1 MSGGVVEYLDYS
13 AFGWT
18 EPGRV
23 KSSRWVYWRA
33 AHRGGFGVSP
43 TYNYFS
49 VSNDL
54 KSIKNPLNE
63 VTSFTYH
70 DLGLP
75 ETITDSLDHKTT
87 NHYKSNGE
95 LEWTEGALEHRTPFG
110 YNSRGELGS
119 ITDPL
124 DHVTSFEYD
133 AYGNLEMETDA
144 LGHSTSYTYDDH
156 GNRETSTTTRTL
168 PNGELETLVTRYQY
182 DDLDRVVTVTAPD
195 GTFTKT
201 VYDLL
206 GRVTQQIDERGRTTI
221 QEYDEQGRLAQVLY
235 ADGTHTRNVFD
246 AEGRTVASV
255 DQLGRITRYTY
266 DPVGRLLTTT
276 YPGADEPTITNEY
289 DRAGRLVKV
298 IDERGNPT
306 EYVYDNAGRRTKV
319 IDALNQETS
328 FVYDD
333 GGRLE
338 SITDPRDFTTTYQY
352 DEVGRQRFVISQDET
367 SVESVYDALGRRK
380 ELYDQ
385 ERKKTEYFYDAVGRL
400 KSVKD
405 ALNQVTNYDYD
416 ELGNFIAQ
424 TDANGHTTRFEYDN
438 QGRQITRI
446 LPDGAKE
453 HFSYEIDGT
462 LKVHQSFTG
471 AVKKFAYDEL
481 GRLLEHKYSD
491 GTVHRFTYTKTGR
504 RATAQDPRGLTLYKY
519 DDRDRLTKKTDPTG
533 HSLEYGYDA
542 AGNRES
548 LSANIGDQSFVT
560 TYTHDA
566 LNRIK
571 TVTDPNGGVYTYQYN
586 GNSQAEQ
593 LEYPNGVTTTWVH
606 DSQNRLEDL
615 ITRDPVGQILQG
627 YHYTMAKT
635 GHRTQ
640 IDEHDGTVRAYC
652 YDDLWRLTQDKVTN
666 TDGLVYQE
674 DFQYDP
680 VGNRLLS
687 NLQEASG
694 PPLIQG
700 YAYDSRDR
708 LVQHNGQL
716 VEWDRGGRI
725 KKQPEIWPEPGR
737 SFQWWS
743 DDRLLEV
750 ETTKGVKV
758 ETTYDVNGNRVEST
772 ETVRGQADTTGYLV
786 DDSGWLSHVVADFT
800 GADTEAVYVRAGD
813 QLLGLSRDGP
823 EDRYY
828 YHLDG
833 LAGQRPRV
841 DRPVGRGGGAAG
853 LLGVREELGDVKSVL
868 RVYRRAE
875 NRGGMGV
882 SPGEVAGI
890 RGGSVCDGGSFY
902 RGTRISQSLNR
913 YDYSMLSPVS
923 LSDPSGLFSGGLSE
937 TLAVNGI
944 RSALASI

>member
-1 MSGGVVEYLDYS
+1 M
-13 AFGWT
+13 
-18 EPGRV
+18 
-23 KSSRWVYWRA
+23 
-33 AHRGGFGVSP
+33 
-43 TYNYFS
+43 
-49 VSNDL
+49 
-54 KSIKNPLNE
+54 
-63 VTSFTYH
+63 
-70 DLGLP
+70 
-75 ETITDSLDHKTT
+75 
-87 NHYKSNGE
+87 
-95 LEWTEGALEHRTPFG
+95 
-110 YNSRGELGS
+110 
-119 ITDPL
+119 
-124 DHVTSFEYD
+124 
-133 AYGNLEMETDA
+133 
-144 LGHSTSYTYDDH
+144 
-156 GNRETSTTTRTL
+156 
-168 PNGELETLVTRYQY
+168 
-182 DDLDRVVTVTAPD
+182 
-195 GTFTKT
+195 
-201 VYDLL
+201 
-206 GRVTQQIDERGRTTI
+206 
-221 QEYDEQGRLAQVLY
+221 
-235 ADGTHTRNVFD
+235 
-246 AEGRTVASV
+246 
-255 DQLGRITRYTY
+255 
-266 DPVGRLLTTT
+266 
-276 YPGADEPTITNEY
+276 
-289 DRAGRLVKV
+289 
-298 IDERGNPT
+298 
-306 EYVYDNAGRRTKV
+306 
-319 IDALNQETS
+319 
-328 FVYDD
+328 
-333 GGRLE
+333 
-338 SITDPRDFTTTYQY
+338 
-352 DEVGRQRFVISQDET
+352 
-367 SVESVYDALGRRK
+367 
-380 ELYDQ
+380 
-385 ERKKTEYFYDAVGRL
+385 
-400 KSVKD
+400 
-405 ALNQVTNYDYD
+405 
-416 ELGNFIAQ
+416 
-424 TDANGHTTRFEYDN
+424 
-438 QGRQITRI
+438 
-446 LPDGAKE
+446 
-453 HFSYEIDGT
+453 
-462 LKVHQSFTG
+462 
-471 AVKKFAYDEL
+471 
-481 GRLLEHKYSD
+481 
-491 GTVHRFTYTKTGR
+491 
-504 RATAQDPRGLTLYKY
+504 
-519 DDRDRLTKKTDPTG
+519 
-533 HSLEYGYDA
+533 
-542 AGNRES
+542 
-548 LSANIGDQSFVT
+548 
-560 TYTHDA
+560 
-566 LNRIK
+566 
-571 TVTDPNGGVYTYQYN
+571 
-586 GNSQAEQ
+586 
-593 LEYPNGVTTTWVH
+593 
-606 DSQNRLEDL
+606 
-615 ITRDPVGQILQG
+615 
-627 YHYTMAKT
+627 
-635 GHRTQ
+635 
-640 IDEHDGTVRAYC
+640 
-652 YDDLWRLTQDKVTN
+652 TQDKVTN